1 MGKIIGV
8 DLGKE
13 YARMAYLDNYGYLHE
28 IADNRGEKV
37 ISFPAVEEDMSAYA
51 AVFHNIKSI
60 AEEWINETIEEVVLS
75 VWTRDY
81 VQLQKIVDAAAKS
94 GIKIARIL
102 GRPAAAAL
110 ERSYCAATDEQMYM
124 IMLLED
130 NYIEA
135 AMIEDTDGVVEIY
148 AYTKKTYA
156 DNDKL
161 KLSCIDECIE
171 ELLKCTEMK
180 RADIKNVHIYV
191 KERNVFWEA
200 KVKEIL
206 KTSVSFFYDF
216 QVYAACGAAVQAA
229 KMSGN
234 EAADILLLNDLP
246 YSIGIKTNDEKT
258 VWVIEYNSLIP
269 TKGSWLFPLNTFK
282 KNRNIQIVYGNGNES
297 EKVLRKITIEEGL
310 LSAGKHIEIA
320 MMVDANYDMVV
331 EIKNL
336 TTQKLQ
342 KVHLT
347 EYRKTIIPK
356 SKNFE
361 KYTKYLSLVRLT
373 KEDLK

>member
-1 MGKIIGV
+1 
-8 DLGKE
+8 
-13 YARMAYLDNYGYLHE
+13 
-28 IADNRGEKV
+28 
-37 ISFPAVEEDMSAYA
+37 
-51 AVFHNIKSI
+51 
-60 AEEWINETIEEVVLS
+60 
-75 VWTRDY
+75 
-81 VQLQKIVDAAAKS
+81 
-94 GIKIARIL
+94 
-102 GRPAAAAL
+102 
-110 ERSYCAATDEQMYM
+110 
-124 IMLLED
+124 
-130 NYIEA
+130 
-135 AMIEDTDGVVEIY
+135 
-148 AYTKKTYA
+148 
-156 DNDKL
+156 
-161 KLSCIDECIE
+161 
-171 ELLKCTEMK
+171 MK